1 MKYDPPVMEGSPSFI
16 VYGARL
22 FSPLNYSSPIL
33 MKGTF
38 LATREEEPT
47 NVRLEIL
54 LILVSAPFVA

>member
-1 MKYDPPVMEGSPSFI
+1 MKYDPPVMEGSPLFI

-22 FSPLNYSSPIL
+22 FSPLNYSPIL

-54 LILVSAPFVA
+54 LILVSVPFVA